1 MSAIR
6 STRQYNFLAA
16 ITLVVGTAVMACILL
31 IGPGLAGGIFASQL
45 GDAGSQASQEALF
58 TLLLYVPMLVVALI
72 GSWWCDVKVME
83 GTRFVAASVFGL
95 AVGLSGI
102 TLSVA
107 YTVMAGSA
115 VRADGAM
122 QIFSPLL
129 LVGGLAFI
137 FIQVLAEEWYF
148 RGWIQ
153 PVLER
158 ALGPVLAIG
167 ITSVAFAALHFV
179 SGTGGPMSF
188 FNLILGGMWFGLLR
202 CRSGG
207 IESAVAAHWAWN
219 ASEQLLFGLD
229 PNPGVGGF
237 GAIVDLD
244 LLGSSLWGGSQEGLN
259 ASLAMTIA
267 LTVVI
272 VPLLAHGRVS
282 LRGRAE
288 RRAS

>member
-6 STRQYNFLAA
+6 SVRQHNFLAA

-31 IGPGLAGGIFASQL
+31 IGPAFAGGIIASQL
-45 GDAGSQASQEALF
+45 GEAGSEASQEAVF
-58 TLLLYVPMLVVALI
+58 TLLLYVPMLVVAVI
-72 GSWWCDVKVME
+72 GSWWCDVKVIV
-83 GTRFVAASVFGL
+83 GSRFVEASVFGL
-95 AVGLSGI
+95 AVGLGGI

-107 YTVMAGSA
+107 YTAMAGSA
-115 VRADGAM
+115 VRAEGAIN
-122 QIFSPLL
+122 IFTPLL
-129 LVGGLAFI
+129 FVGGLAVI
-137 FIQVLAEEWYF
+137 SIQVLAEEWYF

-158 ALGPVLAIG
+158 ALGQVLAIG
-167 ITSVAFAALHFV
+167 ITSVAFAALHFL
-179 SGTGGPMSF
+179 SGAAGPMSF
-188 FNLILGGMWFGLLR
+188 FNLTLGGIWFGLLR
-202 CRSGG
+202 CRIGG
-207 IESAVAAHWAWN
+207 IESAVAAHLAWN

-229 PNPGVGGF
+229 PNPGEGGF

-272 VPLLAHGRVS
+272 VPLLAHGRGL

-288 RRAS
+288 LRAS